1 MKTLEETILSRDTVI
16 FLLQNLRFVI
26 NSKKSVLH
34 LTQRTE
40 FLEMIINLVEITVS
54 QPQEKVE
61 SISKRCQDILLT
73 QKVSIKDITNLL
85 GT

>member
-40 FLEMIINLVEITVS
+40 FLEMIINLVEVTVS
-54 QPQEKVE
+54 RPQEKVE